1 MKKRTSA
8 RRAATFLAALG
19 ALVMSSGVAL
29 MVTATSADAA
39 AQKITFC
46 HSTASKSNPWNLIT
60 TSVNAFYV
68 GHVLADHTSDVYPG
82 VTFVKAGKTIVVAAQ
97 GNPDFIANGCESSE
111 PQPGLATATV
121 TPDQATCTD
130 EASYTASG
138 EHVSNFTES
147 ADPAAGT
154 SIVVTAHAV
163 QGFLFANES
172 ATQDFPLT
180 FDPAPTN
187 CGSVD
192 APKVCGQGT
201 DHAGQVIP
209 AGETASTFC
218 NDKKTVVDAPKTTT
232 KTKTKANAETAAVT
246 PTVVEAGLTS
256 VSTKDMRGEQGLALM
271 VAGMVML
278 MGAGGLGLRLRGA
291 ASRI

>member
-46 HSTASKSNPWNLIT
+46 HSTASTSNPWNLIT

-82 VTFVKAGKTIVVAAQ
+82 VTFVKAGKTIVVKAQ
-97 GNPDFIANGCESSE
+97 GDPEFITNGCENSE

-121 TPDQATCTD
+121 IADQATCTED
-130 EASYTASG
+130 ASYTAPG
-138 EHVSNFTES
+138 EPAANSPES
-147 ADPAAGT
+147 APPAAGT

-163 QGFLFANES
+163 QGFLFGNDS

-180 FDPAPTN
+180 FDPAPDPN
-187 CGSVD
+187 
-192 APKVCGQGT
+192 
-201 DHAGQVIP
+201 
-209 AGETASTFC
+209 
-218 NDKKTVVDAPKTTT
+218 
-232 KTKTKANAETAAVT
+232 T
-246 PTVVEAGLTS
+246 PPCA
-256 VSTKDMRGEQGLALM
+256 
-271 VAGMVML
+271 
-278 MGAGGLGLRLRGA
+278 
-291 ASRI
+291 